1 MEQVEKLVKYD
12 ESKQVFKKIND
23 QFKVQ
28 YFFFYTVNYIFNF
41 RDKNSQHFAL
51 VGVSLISE
59 GKVMSAF
66 LYSTLFTNLNILR

>member
-1 MEQVEKLVKYD
+1 MMKVNKYL
-12 ESKQVFKKIND
+12 KKSN

-28 YFFFYTVNYIFNF
+28 YFFFYNVNYIFNF

-59 GKVMSAF
+59 GKVRSAF
-66 LYSTLFTNLNILR
+66 LYSTLFTNSNILR